1 MSRLSRVSRC
11 SILSTRSFFSLLVR
25 KKGEGGREGGTDGGR
40 EGGKEGGRERRREGE
55 REEGREGGRE
65 EGSERKRKNSVETI
79 NIAAI

>member
-1 MSRLSRVSRC
+1 MSRLSGVSRC

-25 KKGEGGREGGTDGGR
+25 KKGEGGREG
-40 EGGKEGGRERRREGE
+40 ERERGREGE

-65 EGSERKRKNSVETI
+65 EGREKKRKNSVETI